1 MPVQMLVDGYSASIV
16 LGGTVA
22 ATVLRCGWRECR
34 VTAAEIAQLWGD
46 PFDAD
51 SARAELA
58 VQVQEIRKDG
68 FLRAQP
74 HLTGDREFDEATGA
88 MIRQRSISALVAA
101 HEKHKAR
108 RQAMSNI
115 AVRLFAQASELAP
128 VFGMVGTLVAL
139 SRMPSGLSGGADFSG
154 SIAMAVQTTLYGLLA
169 ANLLFAPIARL
180 IERRARAEENQRQ
193 RLVDWLAS
201 QIPAPATAPA
211 HGEHR
216 LHRQEV
222 A

>member
-1 MPVQMLVDGYSASIV
+1 MSVQMLVDGLSVSIV
-16 LGGTVA
+16 LGGATV
-22 ATVLRCGWRECR
+22 ATVLRCGWQECR
-34 VTAAEIAQLWGD
+34 ITAAEIAQLWGD

-51 SARAELA
+51 TARAELA

-74 HLTGDREFDEATGA
+74 HVTGDREFDEATDA
-88 MIRQRSISALVAA
+88 MIRQRSISALISA
-101 HEKHKAR
+101 HKKHKAR
-108 RQAMSNI
+108 RQAMSNV
-115 AVRLFAQASELAP
+115 AVRLFAQAAELAP

-139 SRMPSGLSGGADFSG
+139 SRMPGGVSGGADFSG

-169 ANLLFAPIARL
+169 ANLIFAPISRM

-201 QIPAPATAPA
+201 QVSTSLPHVPPVDRRAP
-211 HGEHR
+211 
-216 LHRQEV
+216 RQEV